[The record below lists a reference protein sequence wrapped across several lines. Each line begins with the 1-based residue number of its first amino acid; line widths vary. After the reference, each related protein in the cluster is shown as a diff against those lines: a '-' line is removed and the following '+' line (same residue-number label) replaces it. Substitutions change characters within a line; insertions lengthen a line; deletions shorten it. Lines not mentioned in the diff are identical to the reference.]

1 MDEEY
6 LKKSEEARKEL
17 KRKVKHEMKAFVRKK
32 KKPTKYI
39 LSDEQRDLL
48 NKAGRYYRQK
58 IKVR

>member
-1 MDEEY
+1 MNEEY

-17 KRKVKHEMKAFVRKK
+17 KRKVRHEMKPFIRKK

-48 NKAGRYYRQK
+48 NKAGRYYKQK
-58 IKVR
+58 IRIR